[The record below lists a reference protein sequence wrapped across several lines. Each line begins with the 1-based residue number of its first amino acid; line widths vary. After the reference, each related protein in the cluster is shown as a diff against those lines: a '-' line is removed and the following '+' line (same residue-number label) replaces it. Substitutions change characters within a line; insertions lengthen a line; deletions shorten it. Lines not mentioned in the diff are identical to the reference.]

1 MENDMALAE
10 IFLPRIT
17 AEGLWVAI
25 PDTLASLVA
34 EVAGIVGDLGVS
46 GEDITRALN
55 RGLFAVCGRSRLPDL
70 SAEVRLS
77 FGPGQADAPLPA
89 NWQHGPTDAFLLPA
103 RGRVRV
109 LPDLAALRRSVRAGV
124 KGRVRFAAVG
134 AGRLS
139 VRPVPETAVDIG
151 VGYFRLPDPLLAA
164 SDKPCCLPPHLAGS
178 LLVNYACRE
187 LFERLEEGVG
197 DGKVQATAYG
207 RRFEVAMAELLT
219 LYGPVQDEPVD
230 VPAAPPCPW
239 VFGED
244 WP

>member
-10 IFLPRIT
+10 ISLPRAA
-17 AEGLWVAI
+17 AEGLRAAV

-34 EVAGIVGDLGVS
+34 EVAGIVGDPGVS
-46 GEDITRALN
+46 EEDILRALN
-55 RGLFAVCGRSRLPDL
+55 RGLFAVCGQIRLPDL
-70 SAEVRLS
+70 SAEVRMS
-77 FGPGQADAPLPA
+77 FGPGQTDAPLPA
-89 NWQHGPTDAFLLPA
+89 DWQHGPTDAFLLPA

-124 KGRVRFAAVG
+124 RGRIRFAAIG

-151 VGYFRLPDPLLAA
+151 VGYFRLPDPLVAA
-164 SDKPCCLPPHLAGS
+164 MDKPHCLPPHLAGPI
-178 LLVNYACRE
+178 LVSFACRE
-187 LFERLEEGVG
+187 LFERLEEGAG

-207 RRFEVAMAELLT
+207 RRFKAAMAELLV
-219 LYGPVQDEPVD
+219 LYGSVQDEPVD
-230 VPAAPPCPW
+230 VPLASSNPW
-239 VFGED
+239 TFGEE